1 MSKQPAE
8 TEYMWEHE
16 KKIAK
21 EEQREMDVVGR
32 MEGRISQKI
41 IVMM

>member
-1 MSKQPAE
+1 
-8 TEYMWEHE
+8 MWKFE

-21 EEQREMDVVGR
+21 KEQRETDIVER

>member
-1 MSKQPAE
+1 MSKWPVE
-8 TEYMWEHE
+8 MEYIWEYE
-16 KKIAK
+16 KIAK
-21 EEQREMDVVGR
+21 KEQRKTDIVGR

>member
-8 TEYMWEHE
+8 TEYVWECE

-21 EEQREMDVVGR
+21 KEQRETDVMGKT
-32 MEGRISQKI
+32 EERISQKI

>member
-1 MSKQPAE
+1 MSKRPTE
-8 TEYMWEHE
+8 TEYVWECE

-21 EEQREMDVVGR
+21 KEQRETDVMGN

-41 IVMM
+41 IVIM

>member
-1 MSKQPAE
+1 MSKRPAE
-8 TEYMWEHE
+8 TEYMWEHK

-21 EEQREMDVVGR
+21 KEQRETDVVGR

-41 IVMM
+41 IVMT

>member
-1 MSKQPAE
+1 MSKQLTE
-8 TEYMWEHE
+8 TEYVWKHE

-21 EEQREMDVVGR
+21 KEQREMDVVGR
-32 MEGRISQKI
+32 TEGRISPKI